1 MRASGG
7 GRLAWHQ
14 VPAGVR
20 AQVDAALGSP
30 VVRAVNQPGGFSP
43 GLAAR
48 CLLGDGRRVFV
59 KAVSP
64 EQNPQ
69 STRIQRREA
78 DVASRLPPW
87 VPAPRVLHRLDDGQW
102 VVLVFED
109 VDGRQPAEP
118 WTTADLDVVLPA
130 VRAFGDAATP
140 APVDGLQPV
149 ADKHR
154 AIFGGWRRLAVGDG
168 DLGPLPRWCRD
179 RIDDL
184 AAAEAGWE
192 SAAAGDT
199 LLHADLRAD
208 NVLLRDDG
216 TVVFVDWPWAC
227 RGAAFV
233 DPLLML
239 PSIGLGGG
247 PDPGWVIDRYDLL
260 AGVDERAFL
269 DVFTALCGF
278 LARASQ
284 DDAPVG
290 LPALRTFQRAQAD
303 VGLSWLRDALPG

>member
-1 MRASGG
+1 M
-7 GRLAWHQ
+7 
-14 VPAGVR
+14 PAEVR
-20 AQVDAALGSP
+20 ERVDTALGSP

-48 CLLGDGRRVFV
+48 CLLADGRRVFL

-78 DVASRLPPW
+78 DVASRLPSW
-87 VPAPRVLHRLDDGQW
+87 VPAPRLLHVLDDGHW

-109 VDGRQPAEP
+109 VDGRQPEEP
-118 WTTADLDVVLPA
+118 WTTDDLDIVLTA
-130 VRAFGDAATP
+130 VRSFGEAATP
-140 APVDGLQPV
+140 APVDGLQSV
-149 ADKHR
+149 TDKHR
-154 AIFGGWRRLAVGDG
+154 AIFGGWRRLAAGDG
-168 DLGPLPRWCRD
+168 DLASLPRWCRN
-179 RIDDL
+179 RIDEL
-184 AAAEAGWE
+184 VATEAGWE
-192 SAAAGDT
+192 AAAVGNT

-208 NVLLRDDG
+208 NVLLRDGG
-216 TVVFVDWPWAC
+216 TAVFVDWPWAC

-247 PDPGWVIDRYDLL
+247 PAPGWVIERYDLL

-269 DVFTALCGF
+269 AVFTALCGF
-278 LARASQ
+278 LVRASQ
-284 DDAPVG
+284 DDAPPG

-303 VGLSWLRDALPG
+303 VGLAWLRDALPSSGAAVRRWGS